1 MQNKCQL
8 VLERDTF
15 TKDTTLG
22 KLYFNGEFLCH
33 TLENAYKANN
43 RNTSSIPCGLYD
55 VRVRTAAESGNFKYV
70 HLLVEEVP
78 KRSYI
83 LFHIGNTHKDT
94 HGCILTGLGR
104 NGDEM
109 ITQSLKA
116 HTLLM
121 NVILNNN
128 LQDEITLIVKNDLSS
143 FDDNT
148 IDVSPESV
156 ENINPKK
163 KV

>member
-1 MQNKCQL
+1 MVKKCQL
-8 VLERDTF
+8 VLERDSF
-15 TKDTTLG
+15 TLNTTQG

-33 TLENAYKANN
+33 TLENSYKANN
-43 RNTSSIPCGLYD
+43 RNTSSIPCGVYD

-83 LFHIGNTHKDT
+83 LFHIGNKHQDT
-94 HGCILTGLGR
+94 HGCILTGLARQGT
-104 NGDEM
+104 EL

-128 LQDEITLIVKNDLSS
+128 FDEIELVVKNDLSS

-148 IDVSPESV
+148 ID
-156 ENINPKK
+156 IN
-163 KV
+163 

>member
-1 MQNKCQL
+1 MENKCQL

-33 TLENAYKANN
+33 TLENSYKENN
-43 RNTSSIPCGLYD
+43 RNTSSIPTGLYD
-55 VRVRTAAESGNFKYV
+55 VRVRTGAESGNFKYV

-78 KRSYI
+78 KRSFI
-83 LFHIGNTHKDT
+83 LLHVGNTHKDT
-94 HGCILTGLGR
+94 SGCILTGMDR
-104 NGDEM
+104 VGDEM
-109 ITQSLKA
+109 ITNSLKA

-128 LQDEITLIVKNDLSS
+128 LQDEITLVIKNDLNT
-143 FDDNT
+143 FDDAT
-148 IDVSPESV
+148 VV
-156 ENINPKK
+156 EETKNN
-163 KV
+163 

>member
-1 MQNKCQL
+1 MNKKCEL
-8 VLERDTF
+8 ILERDTF
-15 TKDTTLG
+15 TKNTTLG

-33 TLENAYKANN
+33 TLENSYKNNN

-55 VRVRTAAESGNFKYV
+55 VRVRTGAESGNFKYV

-94 HGCILTGLGR
+94 SGCVLTGMDR
-104 NGDEM
+104 VGDEM
-109 ITQSLKA
+109 ITNSLKA

-121 NVILNNN
+121 NIILNND
-128 LQDEITLIVKNDLSS
+128 LQDDITLVVKNDLNT
-143 FDDNT
+143 FDDAEVI
-148 IDVSPESV
+148 IDGT
-156 ENINPKK
+156 KK
-163 KV
+163 N